1 MKTKI
6 ENGFRLTIP
15 LKYREELG
23 IKQDNFVIWNVKD
36 GKLAE
41 IETLSP
47 IKVVGGLSD
56 HEIYAEIRKRHKEEN
71 VLPYKVEKHS
81 ELYMMTLTDFMGNAE
96 LKERTLIQP
105 K

>member
-36 GKLAE
+36 GKLE
-41 IETLSP
+41 LEFIDDDTIDMHS
-47 IKVVGGLSD
+47 I
-56 HEIYAEIRKRHKEEN
+56 IRNQPWDASKKEN
-71 VLPYKVEKHS
+71 
-81 ELYMMTLTDFMGNAE
+81 
-96 LKERTLIQP
+96 
-105 K
+105 